1 MKKTKSLFL
10 ILMLICVISI
20 LFLTNFNTQ
29 ISADAVNIA
38 GEPTLEIVGKST
50 QKIEADSAEIFVR
63 IENVDMSLDVSKE
76 KTMSQFDS
84 AKNSLIA
91 NGISSEQIKIT
102 SFTTNPSY
110 DYSSGKTIVGYYA
123 ILNFFYELD
132 NLSTFTNNIDS
143 LISSGITE
151 INYVNFKLSNAEEV
165 YQQNLN
171 LAVENAIQNAKKL
184 LEKDEITVLEI
195 EEESSYYSPILYRNF
210 SIEENMDNT
219 IEIYASVKIK
229 CK

>member
-123 ILNFFYELD
+123 ILTFSYELD

-219 IEIYASVKIK
+219 IQIYASVKIK

>member
-63 IENVDMSLDVSKE
+63 IENVDMSLDVSKD

-102 SFTTNPSY
+102 SFNTNPSY
-110 DYSSGKTIVGYYA
+110 DYSSGKTLVGYYA
-123 ILNFFYELD
+123 ILTFSYELD

>member
-123 ILNFFYELD
+123 ILTFSYELD

>member
-20 LFLTNFNTQ
+20 LFLTNFNIQ

-123 ILNFFYELD
+123 ILTFSYELD

>member
-110 DYSSGKTIVGYYA
+110 DYSSGKTLVGYYA
-123 ILNFFYELD
+123 ILTFSYELD

>member
-76 KTMSQFDS
+76 KTVSQFDS

-123 ILNFFYELD
+123 ILTFSYELD

>member
-110 DYSSGKTIVGYYA
+110 DYSSGKTLVGYYA
-123 ILNFFYELD
+123 ILNFSYELD

>member
-20 LFLTNFNTQ
+20 LFLTNFNIQ

-110 DYSSGKTIVGYYA
+110 DYSSGKTLVGYYA
-123 ILNFFYELD
+123 ILNFSYELD

>member
-102 SFTTNPSY
+102 SFTANPSY

-123 ILNFFYELD
+123 ILTFSYELD